1 VSSSHRIDLQ
11 ADPNDPMNITLALTL
26 AALATFGAAAPE
38 NHKET
43 PKQSAP
49 APVAAPS
56 EAEIVKAQKPAYPLD
71 ACVVSGKKL
80 DAKAID
86 VVVDGRLVRL
96 CCSNCKGG
104 LEKDKAAAFAKI
116 DAGVIAAQKDA
127 YPLATCPVSG
137 EKLGG
142 MGEPANVVHGTKLV
156 RLCCSSC
163 KKGFDKDPAASLA
176 KVDKAWIDAQ
186 LPSYGLD
193 TCPVSG
199 EKLGGM
205 GEPVNV
211 LYGTKLV
218 RLCCKSCTKA
228 LDKDGPAIVARIDAA
243 KKK

>member
-1 VSSSHRIDLQ
+1 VI
-11 ADPNDPMNITLALTL
+11 
-26 AALATFGAAAPE
+26 
-38 NHKET
+38 
-43 PKQSAP
+43 
-49 APVAAPS
+49 
-56 EAEIVKAQKPAYPLD
+56 
-71 ACVVSGKKL
+71 SGKKL

-96 CCSNCKGG
+96 CCPDCKSG

-116 DAGVIAAQKDA
+116 DAGVIAAQKA
-127 YPLATCPVSG
+127 SYPLTTCPISG

-142 MGEPANVVHGTKLV
+142 MGEPVNVVQGTKLV
-156 RLCCSSC
+156 KLCCNNC
-163 KKGFDKDPAASLA
+163 KKGLEKDPAAALA

-186 LPSYGLD
+186 LPSYGLE

-218 RLCCKSCTKA
+218 RLCCSSCKKA
-228 LDKDGPAIVARIDAA
+228 LDKDGPAIVAKVDAA

>member
-1 VSSSHRIDLQ
+1 
-11 ADPNDPMNITLALTL
+11 MNFTLALTL
-26 AALATFGAAAPE
+26 AALATLGTAVPE
-38 NHKET
+38 NHKEQ
-43 PKQSAP
+43 PKTAP
-49 APVAAPS
+49 ATAAAPS

-71 ACVVSGKKL
+71 ACVISGKKL
-80 DAKAID
+80 DAKALD

-96 CCSNCKGG
+96 CCADCKGG

-116 DAGVIAAQKDA
+116 DAGVIAAQKA
-127 YPLATCPVSG
+127 SYPLTTCPVSG
-137 EKLGG
+137 EQLGS
-142 MGEPANVVHGTKLV
+142 MGDPVEVVHGTKLV

-163 KKGFDKDPAASLA
+163 KKGLEKDPSAALA

-186 LPSYGLD
+186 LAAYPLT

-228 LDKDGPAIVARIDAA
+228 LDKDGPAIVAKIDAA